1 MAQWDANWAE
11 RWMRS
16 QAKRS
21 DVYGA
26 ATERMLD
33 LAISVLATVYLTWP
47 LARESRPFWLLS
59 ESGRAATCWPQTFR
73 QTC

>member
-33 LAISVLATVYLTWP
+33 LAISVLATVYLTWR

-59 ESGRAATCWPQTFR
+59 ELGRVATCWPQTFR
-73 QTC
+73 PTC